1 MILSK
6 LFSKKQE
13 QKISMTDV
21 LLPNSDSGN
30 EQGLAEKPG
39 AGRIKL
45 NEQPDGHSERHDKS
59 IIYPAKG
66 NVR

>member
-6 LFSKKQE
+6 LLSKKQE
-13 QKISMTDV
+13 KKMSMTEV
-21 LLPNSDSGN
+21 LLSNSDSEN
-30 EQGLAEKPG
+30 KQGLTEKTG
-39 AGRIKL
+39 KGGIKID
-45 NEQPDGHSERHDKS
+45 EQPDGHSERPDKS